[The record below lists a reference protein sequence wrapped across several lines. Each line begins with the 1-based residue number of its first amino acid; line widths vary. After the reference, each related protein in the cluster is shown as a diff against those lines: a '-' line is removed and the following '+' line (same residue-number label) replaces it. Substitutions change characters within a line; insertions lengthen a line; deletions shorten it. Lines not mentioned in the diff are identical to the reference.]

1 MPSANAEQTLRWMQ
15 LHWHT
20 SDLFLGPGRGGVGR
34 GQGRD
39 YGYALHDDEM
49 SIDAALCI
57 LQCHTHTD
65 IHTGLLV

>member
-1 MPSANAEQTLRWMQ
+1 MPSANAEQNLRWMQ
-15 LHWHT
+15 LHRHT
-20 SDLFLGPGRGGVGR
+20 SDFFLAPGRGGG
-34 GQGRD
+34 GRD

-57 LQCHTHTD
+57 LQCHTH